1 MFQFLDINL
10 KKICYSILR
19 ERWLLSLNL
28 QGRKAYNLLLPLLFF
43 AVALVEH
50 NLTPISSC
58 SHFCWHAQLKPE
70 SLQDVTALLAPS
82 RQGPGGR
89 VACSMFVSVY
99 PLLVMMLFIH
109 DALSQSPP
117 LCRAAGQSHY
127 HWLPTGNTAPSVGKV
142 TSGFEDLFQCSRLLS
157 FLLQPRM

>member
-1 MFQFLDINL
+1 MKRAMFQFLDINL

-58 SHFCWHAQLKPE
+58 SHFC
-70 SLQDVTALLAPS
+70 
-82 RQGPGGR
+82 
-89 VACSMFVSVY
+89 
-99 PLLVMMLFIH
+99 
-109 DALSQSPP
+109 
-117 LCRAAGQSHY
+117 
-127 HWLPTGNTAPSVGKV
+127 
-142 TSGFEDLFQCSRLLS
+142 
-157 FLLQPRM
+157 